1 MTGENLKAG
10 EHDQNSSEATRAE
23 LRGAGQKVL
32 NAVDIKEVPGE
43 EQAAA
48 ESVELSNEKIE
59 EIIAQ
64 IVGAS
69 ADRYGN
75 EMSAESIKH
84 LFDLA
89 QNDPKAFVK
98 ETLELQQDFHL
109 VGVEKGYMNAQKEL
123 AELLQDKTPEEFLR
137 NQQALI
143 DQLTGD
149 LMVERASI
157 VVQTR
162 DLLQQDKVEA
172 EKRLKAGRLAEIQGE
187 LDEAKRKFTLVQNLQ
202 MGNQA
207 QPVPPRAAEEVLEQS
222 EVNET
227 EKPGEKIA
235 LGVEKL
241 DVTSETYE
249 TEAKVRRA
257 AIERAMKYMTPE
269 LGEQMMQALAE
280 VEATE
285 QEERKLAQTD
295 FETLSGD
302 NVGTDE
308 EIAQA
313 AAAEEAVLSQRVTR
327 TQAQAD
333 REYRAGMRRLAR
345 ESRPGRFDEV
355 DRDTL
360 AKNEY
365 WNKVEQ
371 LARESKPGRFD
382 EIDPIL
388 PTEAEVRK
396 EQRELR
402 KAQIKQRFGRIRE
415 RLTRRGGGAEK
426 KQAKEAETQAGTVD
440 YSGLEAVIAAM
451 LNGQDV

>member
-1 MTGENLKAG
+1 
-10 EHDQNSSEATRAE
+10 
-23 LRGAGQKVL
+23 
-32 NAVDIKEVPGE
+32 
-43 EQAAA
+43 
-48 ESVELSNEKIE
+48 
-59 EIIAQ
+59 
-64 IVGAS
+64 
-69 ADRYGN
+69 
-75 EMSAESIKH
+75 
-84 LFDLA
+84 
-89 QNDPKAFVK
+89 
-98 ETLELQQDFHL
+98 
-109 VGVEKGYMNAQKEL
+109 
-123 AELLQDKTPEEFLR
+123 
-137 NQQALI
+137 
-143 DQLTGD
+143 
-149 LMVERASI
+149 
-157 VVQTR
+157 
-162 DLLQQDKVEA
+162 
-172 EKRLKAGRLAEIQGE
+172 
-187 LDEAKRKFTLVQNLQ
+187 

>member
-32 NAVDIKEVPGE
+32 NAVDAERAQGE
-43 EQAAA
+43 GVA
-48 ESVELSNEKIE
+48 ETAEMTDEKAGE
-59 EIIAQ
+59 AIAQ
-64 IVGAS
+64 VVDAS
-69 ADRYGN
+69 TDRYDN
-75 EMSAESIKH
+75 RMSAESIKN
-84 LFDLA
+84 LYDLA
-89 QNDPKAFVK
+89 QTDPKAFA
-98 ETLELQQDFHL
+98 EEILELQRDFHL

-207 QPVPPRAAEEVLEQS
+207 QPVPPRAAEEVLEQP

-280 VEATE
+280 DEATE

-302 NVGTDE
+302 NTGTDE

-313 AAAEEAVLSQRVTR
+313 AAAEEVVSSQRVTR

-415 RLTRRGGGAEK
+415 RLTRRGGSVEK
-426 KQAKEAETQAGTVD
+426 KRAKEAETQAGTVD

>member
-10 EHDQNSSEATRAE
+10 EHDRNSEATRAE

-32 NAVDIKEVPGE
+32 NAVDTERAQGE
-43 EQAAA
+43 GAA
-48 ESVELSNEKIE
+48 ETAEMTDEKAAGE
-59 EIIAQ
+59 AIAQ
-64 IVGAS
+64 VVDAS
-69 ADRYGN
+69 TDRYGN
-75 EMSAESIKH
+75 QMSAESIKN
-84 LFDLA
+84 LYDLA
-89 QNDPKAFVK
+89 QNDPKAFA
-98 ETLELQQDFHL
+98 EEILELQQDFHL
-109 VGVEKGYMNAQKEL
+109 VGVEKGYMKAQKEL

-207 QPVPPRAAEEVLEQS
+207 QPVPPRAAEEILEQP
-222 EVNET
+222 EANET

-295 FETLSGD
+295 FETLFGD
-302 NVGTDE
+302 NAGTDE

-313 AAAEEAVLSQRVTR
+313 AAAEEVVSSQRVTR
-327 TQAQAD
+327 TQEQAD
-333 REYRAGMRRLAR
+333 REYRAGMRQLAR

-365 WNKVEQ
+365 WNKVKQ
-371 LARESKPGRFD
+371 LAQESKPGRFD
-382 EIDPIL
+382 ELDPIL
-388 PTEAEVRK
+388 PTEAEARK
-396 EQRELR
+396 EQREVR
-402 KAQIKQRFGRIRE
+402 RAQIKQRFGRIRE
-415 RLTRRGGGAEK
+415 CLTRRGGSAEK
-426 KQAKEAETQAGTVD
+426 EQAKEAETQAGTVD